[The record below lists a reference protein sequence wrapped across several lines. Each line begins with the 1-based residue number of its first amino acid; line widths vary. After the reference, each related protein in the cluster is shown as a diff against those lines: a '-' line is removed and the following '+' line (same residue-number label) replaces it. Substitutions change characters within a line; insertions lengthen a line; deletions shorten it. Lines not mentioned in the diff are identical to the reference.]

1 MSLLGLELVTNG
13 GFATDSDWTKESS
26 WSIGSGVATRPSVA
40 DPGNSIY
47 QTISISAGKTYRAVY
62 TQIGTSFVGDG
73 YISIGGTDGAGNS
86 GIPSTY
92 TEDIVAGSDGT
103 VKITRWGTE
112 TISFDNVSVKE
123 VSSASTIE
131 EALFD
136 MLRFDAT
143 IYGLVSSRIYPQIIP
158 QNTSLPALEYEII
171 SAPRGHHF
179 TDMTDLV
186 PARFQI
192 TAWSETYS
200 NLRTISDAVRNA
212 IDSLQET
219 VGSVEIASCL
229 MIDEVDLVE
238 TVPGADQ
245 LRRYGRALDF
255 RITYREI

>member
-1 MSLLGLELVTNG
+1 MSLLGPELVTNG
-13 GFATDSDWTKESS
+13 TFASDSDWTKGAN
-26 WSIGSGVATRPSVA
+26 W
-40 DPGNSIY
+40 
-47 QTISISAGKTYRAVY
+47 SISAGVATLSSAIGSGLLSQAVSVTNGKTYRVSYEITDIDAV
-62 TQIGTSFVGDG
+62 TIAKVTL
-73 YISIGGTDGAGNS
+73 GGTDGSLETTVA
-86 GIPSTY
+86 TH
-92 TEDIVAGSDGT
+92 TEDIIAGSGSDIEFAASGT
-103 VKITRWGTE
+103 GGLSI
-112 TISFDNVSVKE
+112 DNVSVKE
-123 VSSASTIE
+123 LSTASKIE
-131 EALFD
+131 EAVFD
-136 MLRFDAT
+136 LLRLDDT
-143 IYGLVSSRIYPQIIP
+143 VYGLVSSRIYPQIIP